1 MGRGDTLS
9 HNLLAGFGA
18 MLGGVLLGALV
29 VVTALV
35 MPPLA
40 TALLAGLGVA
50 ASVLLGNALLRLRS
64 GNRAL
69 VQGVEACIEHDLH
82 LTEADFSTA
91 LRPTVQ
97 ALNRYGDQVTGLVGE
112 AANRSNQAVLVSSAL
127 KESAEQIRSHAELQ
141 ARESTG
147 LAAAMEQ
154 MNATVQE
161 IAHNAASTFANATRI
176 AQANADSMQ
185 NMDSVVVSVGDIS
198 TLFDRTARVMGDLRH
213 ASDEIGKIVQVIN
226 TIAEQTNLLALN
238 AAIEAARAG
247 EHGRGFAVVADEV
260 RKLAEITKKST
271 REITD
276 TIARNQGLTADVCAS
291 METGRGLIHKSA
303 AQTQA
308 TKESLQVVA
317 ASVDDVN
324 GMIHQI
330 ASATEQQ
337 SATVNEIARNVE
349 HIAQLSSETQ
359 SRAMDSRNTAEG
371 LAAVARELEERLGS
385 YNLTYFGLA
394 PTENALHMN
403 RSFAPLCAF
412 INKVLGRRLF
422 IRLGESYEQA
432 IEDLGSGRALLS
444 YQTPSTYVEAHER
457 FGTQPLVV
465 PLTKGEPF
473 YHSAIVVR
481 ADSGINS
488 LAELRGK
495 RFAFGDA
502 KSTGSKA
509 MPESML
515 KASGIGLGELATHG
529 FVGSHD
535 NVAKAVLQKNY
546 DAGGLM
552 LSTAEKYAGQGIK
565 IIATSAKIPQ
575 FPVCAAPQLS
585 AEEREKLIQALT
597 ALKDPQILGALGA
610 HVTGFA
616 RISDSDYDGVRAM
629 LKQLKA

>member
-1 MGRGDTLS
+1 MSRNFVTGI
-9 HNLLAGFGA
+9 AA

-29 VVTALV
+29 VVAALV
-35 MPPLA
+35 LPPIA
-40 TALLAGLGVA
+40 TALLAGVGVA
-50 ASVLLGNALLRLRS
+50 VSVLLSTTFLRLRS
-64 GNRAL
+64 ENRSLA
-69 VQGVEACIEHDLH
+69 QSVEASIDHDLH
-82 LTEADFSTA
+82 LTENHFSKA
-91 LRPTVQ
+91 SRPAVL
-97 ALNRYGDQVTGLVGE
+97 ALNRYGAQVTGLVGE

-127 KESAEQIRSHAELQ
+127 MASAEQMRRHAELQ
-141 ARESTG
+141 EQESSG
-147 LAAAMEQ
+147 LAAAMEE
-154 MNATVQE
+154 MNATIHE
-161 IAHNAASTFANATRI
+161 IANNSSSTFANATRI

-185 NMDSVVVSVGDIS
+185 NMNSVALSVSDIS
-198 TLFDRTARVMGDLRH
+198 ALFDRTAQVMGDLRL
-213 ASDEIGKIVQVIN
+213 ASDEIGHIVQVIN
-226 TIAEQTNLLALN
+226 GIAEQTNLLALN

-276 TIARNQGLTADVCAS
+276 TIARNQGLTTDMCTS
-291 METGRGLIHKSA
+291 MEAGRKLIHKSA
-303 AQTQA
+303 AQAEA

-317 ASVDDVN
+317 LSVDDVN

-330 ASATEQQ
+330 ASATEEQ
-337 SATVNEIARNVE
+337 SATVVEIARNVE

-359 SRAMDSRNTAEG
+359 SRATDSRRTAEG
-371 LAAVARELEERLGS
+371 LASVARELEQRLGS
-385 YNLTYFGLA
+385 YNLTYFGLT
-394 PTENALHMN
+394 PTEDALHMN
-403 RSFAPLCAF
+403 RSFAPLCAL

-444 YQTPSTYVEAHER
+444 YQTPSTYVEARER
-457 FGTQPLVV
+457 YGIEPLVV
-465 PLTKGEPF
+465 QLAKGEPF
-473 YHSAIVVR
+473 YKSAIVVR
-481 ADSGINS
+481 TDSGITS

-515 KASGIGLGELATHG
+515 REAGLDLRDLATHG

-552 LSTAEKYAGQGIK
+552 LSAAEKHAGQGLK
-565 IIATSAKIPQ
+565 ILATSAKIPQ
-575 FPVCAAPQLS
+575 FPLCAAPQLS
-585 AEEREKLIQALT
+585 ADDREKLIQALT
-597 ALKDPQILGALGA
+597 ALRDPQILGALGA
-610 HVTGFA
+610 QVTGFA
-616 RISDSDYDGVRAM
+616 RTSDSDYDGIRTM
-629 LKQLKA
+629 LKRLKA